1 MDNAAYQ
8 KMAAARA
15 LDERTRLDA
24 VLARATPIEGC
35 GPLIPIAPARGPQ
48 VVVTPRRMV
57 PDENDKTGW
66 RSEETGWRGFKA
78 VRVADV
84 FDDLA
89 RRAAARGEA
98 GPFTGR
104 QVDVA
109 RLYRT
114 LVERHD
120 AGGVRC
126 IGLET
131 RVGGGASGGGEFI
144 DAFIDAGRQIERF
157 RQRIGSGIAMSVRR
171 VRPSARGGATAG
183 LILDR
188 VLVDA
193 ICLQDKSFRRVL
205 EDHGWAYK
213 GAHAQVLI
221 NALGLSL
228 NRMAGAVFK
237 SS

>member
-1 MDNAAYQ
+1 MPPDADLG
-8 KMAAARA
+8 K
-15 LDERTRLDA
+15 ERPELSQRVSL
-24 VLARATPIEGC
+24 L
-35 GPLIPIAPARGPQ
+35 GPA
-48 VVVTPRRMV
+48 
-57 PDENDKTGW
+57 
-66 RSEETGWRGFKA
+66 A
-78 VRVADV
+78 VRPAAHADLDQSISGVAKERRSST
-84 FDDLA
+84 LA
-89 RRAAARGEA
+89 SPFSDGAVARGEA
-98 GPFTGR
+98 SPFTGR

-126 IGLET
+126 IGMET

-157 RQRIGSGIAMSVRR
+157 RERIGSGVAMSVRR

-205 EDHGWAYK
+205 EDHGWACEGK
-213 GAHAQVLI
+213 RVAMLVD
-221 NALGLSL
+221 ALGLSL